1 MTQIEFHFNAPDKL
15 AYTCRLLRK
24 GTSQN
29 QRLFVVGQE
38 DVLKHLDVALW
49 SVAPHDF
56 VSHCQASEAHLRS
69 HSAVILATRLETVA
83 GVQTAVNLGPDLPE
97 GFEGFERL
105 IEVVSDDPADRLQA
119 RVRWK
124 QYTALGH
131 TLQRRDLN
139 LKTN

>member
-1 MTQIEFHFNAPDKL
+1 MTHIEFHFNAPDKL

-38 DVLKHLDVALW
+38 DVLKHLDVSLW
-49 SVAPHDF
+49 SVAPHEF
-56 VSHCQASEAHLRS
+56 VSHCQASEAHLRP
-69 HSAVILATRLETVA
+69 HSSVILASRLETVS
-83 GVQTAVNLGPDLPE
+83 GVKTAVNLGPDLPE
-97 GFEGFERL
+97 GFEDFERL

-124 QYTALGH
+124 QYTALGY

-139 LKTN
+139 LKSN

>member
-15 AYTCRLLRK
+15 AYACRLLRK
-24 GTSQN
+24 GTSQKH
-29 QRLFVVGQE
+29 RLFVVGQE
-38 DVLKHLDVALW
+38 DLLKHLDLALW
-49 SVAPHDF
+49 SVSPHDF
-56 VSHCQASEAHLRS
+56 VSHCQASETHLCP
-69 HSAVILATRLETVA
+69 HSAVILATRLEAVA

-97 GFEGFERL
+97 GLEGFARL
-105 IEVVSDDPADRLQA
+105 IEIVSDDPADRLQA

-124 QYTALGH
+124 QYTALGY

>member
-15 AYTCRLLRK
+15 AYACRLLRK

-38 DVLKHLDVALW
+38 DLLKHLDLALW
-49 SVAPHDF
+49 SVSPHDF
-56 VSHCQASEAHLRS
+56 VSHCQASETHLCP
-69 HSAVILATRLETVA
+69 HSAVILATRLEAVA

-97 GFEGFERL
+97 GFEGFARL
-105 IEVVSDDPADRLQA
+105 IEIVSDDPADRLQA

-124 QYTALGH
+124 QYTALGYI
-131 TLQRRDLN
+131 LQRRDLN